1 MSNLVLSLLWWQSLS
16 LVSVLNTVFIGYYM
30 YNNSKLPD
38 NQKNLLSYSFIYT
51 VVCGI
56 RSFWPRKDV
65 EQICFIDSRMSTPFV
80 GRSLATIA
88 EIFYVILI
96 QNVYINL
103 INFVSNYTKKDL
115 NILKTMIN
123 KIYPLVLTA
132 ELCSWLGCISKYYL
146 WNTIEE
152 SLWMISSAL
161 LVITS
166 CLLYYIIE
174 WYIPNKKIIYIKKLL
189 NFIIIFGIPFVL
201 FMAIVDVPM
210 YYNRWLRNINGTYFE
225 DFKEK
230 NNKLTYQSLVEF
242 DTCKKISKDY
252 SIWRPEMP
260 WLTGYFTMG
269 VWSSYVIAIWYINF
283 TNIKE

>member
-1 MSNLVLSLLWWQSLS
+1 MDNNLSILWWESLS
-16 LVSVLNTVFIGYYM
+16 VFSLINIAFISSYIYNSRELV
-30 YNNSKLPD
+30 KEE
-38 NQKNLLSYSFIYT
+38 KKLLSYSFIYT
-51 VVCGI
+51 VVCAV

-88 EIFYVILI
+88 EIFYVFLI
-96 QNVYINL
+96 INVYNNIINY
-103 INFVSNYTKKDL
+103 VSNFTKKDL
-115 NILKTMIN
+115 NILKIMIN
-123 KIYPLVLTA
+123 NIYPLVLTA
-132 ELCSWLGCISKYYL
+132 ELFSWLGCISKYYL
-146 WNTIEE
+146 WNAIEE

-166 CLLYYIIE
+166 CLLYYIITC
-174 WYIPNKKIIYIKKLL
+174 YYNNKKIIYIKKLL
-189 NFIIIFGIPFVL
+189 KFIIIFGIPFVL
-201 FMAIVDVPM
+201 FMIMVDVPM
-210 YYNRWLRNINGTYFE
+210 YINRWNKNINGSYIE

-230 NNKLTYQSLVEF
+230 YNKLTYQSLVEF

-269 VWSSYVIAIWYINF
+269 VWSSHIIAIWYINF
-283 TNIKE
+283 TKIKE

>member
-1 MSNLVLSLLWWQSLS
+1 MYNYLSILWWESLS
-16 LVSVLNTVFIGYYM
+16 VFSLINIAFISSYIYNSRELV
-30 YNNSKLPD
+30 KD
-38 NQKNLLSYSFIYT
+38 EKKLLSYSFIYT
-51 VVCGI
+51 VVCAV

-88 EIFYVILI
+88 EIYYVFLI
-96 QNVYINL
+96 INVYNNIINY
-103 INFVSNYTKKDL
+103 VSNLTKKDL
-115 NILKTMIN
+115 NILKIMIN
-123 KIYPLVLTA
+123 NIYPLVLTA
-132 ELCSWLGCISKYYL
+132 ELFSWLGCISKYYL
-146 WNTIEE
+146 WNAIEE

-166 CLLYYIIE
+166 CLLYYIITC
-174 WYIPNKKIIYIKKLL
+174 YYNNKKIIYIKKLL
-189 NFIIIFGIPFVL
+189 KFIIIFGIPFVL
-201 FMAIVDVPM
+201 FMIVVDVPM
-210 YYNRWLRNINGTYFE
+210 YVNRWNENINGSYIE

-230 NNKLTYQSLVEF
+230 YNKLTYQSLVEF

-269 VWSSYVIAIWYINF
+269 VWSSHIIAIWYINF
-283 TNIKE
+283 TKIKE

>member
-1 MSNLVLSLLWWQSLS
+1 MDNYLSILWWESLS
-16 LVSVLNTVFIGYYM
+16 VFSLINIAFISSYIYNSRELV
-30 YNNSKLPD
+30 KEE
-38 NQKNLLSYSFIYT
+38 KKLLSYSFIYT
-51 VVCGI
+51 VVCAV

-88 EIFYVILI
+88 EIFYVFLI
-96 QNVYINL
+96 INVYNNIINY
-103 INFVSNYTKKDL
+103 VSNFTKKDL
-115 NILKTMIN
+115 NILKIMIN
-123 KIYPLVLTA
+123 NIYPLVLTA
-132 ELCSWLGCISKYYL
+132 ELFSWLGCISKYYL
-146 WNTIEE
+146 WNAIEE

-166 CLLYYIIE
+166 CLLYYIITC
-174 WYIPNKKIIYIKKLL
+174 YYNNKKIIYIKKLL
-189 NFIIIFGIPFVL
+189 KFIIIFGIPFVL
-201 FMAIVDVPM
+201 FMIMVDVPM
-210 YYNRWLRNINGTYFE
+210 YINRWNKNINGSYIE

-230 NNKLTYQSLVEF
+230 YNKLTYQSLVEF

-269 VWSSYVIAIWYINF
+269 VWSSHIIAIWYINF
-283 TNIKE
+283 TKIKE